1 MSSIHPEA
9 EGTQRCQKFPYRP
22 SQLQAIIN
30 TQKKQKLWF
39 LVPTN
44 ARPHTDISFSLSSN
58 PTFSK

>member
-30 TQKKQKLWF
+30 TQKTKTMVLGTHKCQ
-39 LVPTN
+39 
-44 ARPHTDISFSLSSN
+44 APHRHFI
-58 PTFSK
+58 